1 MGKNASNS
9 NDFFILACV
18 FVPLSTDWQML
29 LNKRYQQCVGNIWSS
44 MESQEVRKSVL
55 SNLADHSFLRPV
67 FPSRIWN
74 INALVSIKICQR
86 QLQLVVL
93 VDDCSRIHGAVIKR
107 VLVGTVCPN
116 FIDSSLNLYHET
128 ERLLLTFILFHRV
141 TTDLKLSRRK
151 SLF

>member
-1 MGKNASNS
+1 MI
-9 NDFFILACV
+9 FFILACV

-67 FPSRIWN
+67 FPPRIWN
-74 INALVSIKICQR
+74 INALVSIKIRQR

-93 VDDCSRIHGAVIKR
+93 VDDCSPIHGAVIKR
-107 VLVGTVCPN
+107 VFVGTVCSN

-141 TTDLKLSRRK
+141 TTDLKRRK